1 MEKATVSLDVL
12 ERFITEQSFEGD
24 ACSARLLETKRALDG
39 LLKDLKALS
48 LQVDSHEEVL
58 ETETENLNITQ
69 LSVLAVEKTHGEG
82 VEDCDREKQD
92 ALDRVS
98 QYQSELD
105 ELTQIAK
112 PSVRYNHVINAGNVS
127 NDSLSLIQQ
136 DVWTR
141 DACIAFL
148 EFEKKKKDDPKE
160 TKKSCDAQRKELQE
174 AFTEA
179 VIKTRDLLK
188 QAQADAKDT
197 TCLELVDAKRASS
210 LVPLVSERERASSVI
225 DSSSEAIAALDP
237 VLSLLKSRVEKLT
250 DHIDSVLTPE
260 CSEAKAVSEAL
271 QKIRQLI
278 LELEKC
284 PGRNNFKLEIPEE
297 PTAEPEWLDLTS
309 FKSSV
314 RLHDVCLLEG
324 PHQSCCKHGCGW

>member
-112 PSVRYNHVINAGNVS
+112 PSVRYNHVIKAQEQGIGNVN
-127 NDSLSLIQQ
+127 NDSASLIQQ

-278 LELEKC
+278 LELEETHQ
-284 PGRNNFKLEIPEE
+284 LQLLI
-297 PTAEPEWLDLTS
+297 LI
-309 FKSSV
+309 
-314 RLHDVCLLEG
+314 LHIILQFSPLLKVKPL
-324 PHQSCCKHGCGW
+324 PH